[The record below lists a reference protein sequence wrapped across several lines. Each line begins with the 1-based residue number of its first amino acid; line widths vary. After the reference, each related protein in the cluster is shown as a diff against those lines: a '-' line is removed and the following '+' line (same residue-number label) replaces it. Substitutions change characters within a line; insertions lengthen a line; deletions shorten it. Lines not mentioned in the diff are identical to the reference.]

1 MKKQLIA
8 AALISSV
15 SAAAIADV
23 SITGNAKYEYFSKTD
38 GTAPSTDTSNTE
50 VNLGI
55 KGKTGDTTVVLNM
68 EFQTHG
74 SVDTNTNQTHTYTS
88 TITSADDADSTGATF
103 TETTSVATTGT
114 NGDASTASGI
124 LDIEDMYMTTK
135 IGDVS
140 VKAGN
145 WVSGTRS
152 LGGEIKEDSRATN
165 KIDLRTTIGGATIYA
180 GNSGLVSGAGETALN
195 RNMYYGA
202 VFDVAGNKIE
212 LKHVG
217 ETSNES
223 VKAMG
228 INGSMAG
235 VNYRLEQYQD
245 IAANGDT
252 TFGHITTDINGIT
265 LGYTFTDADKAGQ
278 MTQDDS
284 DIYAVEGTSSMTT
297 AKGNDQVMVST
308 TLDGNKVTIKSGSID
323 KGIDA
328 STDLDYMQIGVSRA
342 LASGATAS
350 VIFTDKDKTS
360 SSTTETLEVELSVAF

>member
-165 KIDLRTTIGGATIYA
+165 KVDLRTTIGGATIYA

-265 LGYTFTDADKAGQ
+265 LGYTFTDSDKAGQ

-284 DIYAVEGTSSMTT
+284 DIYAVEGTSSMTY

-350 VIFTDKDKTS
+350 VTFTDKDKTS

>member
-15 SAAAIADV
+15 SAVAIADV

-38 GTAPSTDTSNTE
+38 GTAPSTDTTNTE

-68 EFQTHG
+68 EFNTHG
-74 SVDTNTNQTHTYTS
+74 AVDTNTAPTYTYTS
-88 TITSADDADSTGATF
+88 TISSGDDDNGDPSF
-103 TETTSVATTGT
+103 TDTTSVSTTAVRSNTTAT
-114 NGDASTASGI
+114 SGV
-124 LDIEDMYMTTK
+124 LDIEDLYMTTK

-145 WVSGTRS
+145 WVSGTGS
-152 LGGEIKEDSRATN
+152 LGGEIKEDTRANN

-180 GNSGLVSGAGETALN
+180 GNSGLVAGAGETALN
-195 RNMYYGA
+195 RNMYYGV
-202 VFDVAGNKIE
+202 VFDLAGNKVE

-217 ETSNES
+217 ETSNEA
-223 VKAMG
+223 VKAYG

-252 TFGHITTDINGIT
+252 TFGNITTEINGIS
-265 LGYTFTDADKAGQ
+265 LGYAFTDADKAGQ

-297 AKGNDQVMVST
+297 AMGNDQVTVST
-308 TLDGNKVTIKSGSID
+308 NLDGNKITIKSGSID

-350 VIFTDKDKTS
+350 VTFTDKDKTS
-360 SSTTETLEVELSVAF
+360 SQTTETLEVELSVAF

>member
-15 SAAAIADV
+15 SAVAIADV
-23 SITGNAKYEYFSKTD
+23 SITGNAKYEYFSTTD
-38 GTAPSTDTSNTE
+38 GTNPSKDTSNTE

-55 KGKTGDTTVVLNM
+55 KGKTGDTTVVMNM
-68 EFQTHG
+68 EFNTHG
-74 SVDTNTNQTHTYTS
+74 SIDTNTNPTYTYTS
-88 TITSADDADSTGATF
+88 TISSAVDAVTGDTTF
-103 TETTSVATTGT
+103 TETTSVATT
-114 NGDASTASGI
+114 ATATGVAATSGV
-124 LDIEDMYMTTK
+124 LDIEDLYMTTK
-135 IGDVS
+135 IGDVN

-145 WVSGTRS
+145 WVSGTSS
-152 LGGEIKEDSRATN
+152 LGGEIKEDTRATN

-180 GNSGLVSGAGETALN
+180 GNSGLEAGAGSTPLN
-195 RNMYYGA
+195 RNMYYGV
-202 VFDVAGNKIE
+202 VFDLAGNKVE

-223 VKAMG
+223 VKAYG

-252 TFGHITTDINGIT
+252 TFGNITTEINGIT
-265 LGYTFTDADKAGQ
+265 LGYAFTDADKAGQ

-284 DIYAVEGTSSMTT
+284 SIYAVEGTSSMTN
-297 AKGNDQVMVST
+297 AMGNDQVTVST
-308 TLDGNKVTIKSGSID
+308 NLDGNKITIKSGSID

-350 VIFTDKDKTS
+350 VTFTDKDKTS

>member
-38 GTAPSTDTSNTE
+38 GNAPSTDTTNTE

-74 SVDTNTNQTHTYTS
+74 SVDTNTNPTYTYTS
-88 TITSADDADSTGATF
+88 TIDSAIDATTGDATF
-103 TETTSVATTGT
+103 TETTSVSTTATSINDATT
-114 NGDASTASGI
+114 SGV
-124 LDIEDMYMTTK
+124 LDIEDLYMTTK

-145 WVSGTRS
+145 WVSGTGS
-152 LGGEIKEDSRATN
+152 LGGEIKEDTRATN
-165 KIDLRTTIGGATIYA
+165 KIDMRTTIGGATIYA

-195 RNMYYGA
+195 RNMYYGV
-202 VFDVAGNKIE
+202 VFDVAGNKVE

-223 VKAMG
+223 VKAIG
-228 INGSMAG
+228 LNGSMAG

-252 TFGHITTDINGIT
+252 TFGNITTEINGIS
-265 LGYTFTDADKAGQ
+265 LGYAFTDADKAGQ

-297 AKGNDQVMVST
+297 AMGNDQVTVST
-308 TLDGNKVTIKSGSID
+308 TVDGNKVTIKSGSID

-328 STDLDYMQIGVSRA
+328 STDLDYMQVGVSRA
-342 LASGATAS
+342 LASGATAA
-350 VIFTDKDKTS
+350 VTYTDKDKAGGL
-360 SSTTETLEVELSVAF
+360 STESLEVELSVAF